1 MRGHQ
6 RDRTPCGRGARA
18 ARRAAP
24 AAIVAAA
31 MMLLAGC
38 GGGDDPRMGG
48 GPQTDGQDAEGQ
60 QADGQEADDATTVT
74 GALAGDPDLEGG
86 CAWLETDEGSVEV
99 LWPAGYR
106 VSFGPL
112 QLHGPD
118 GEPVAGDGE
127 EITVRGE
134 FAEDQVSVC
143 QVGDLFD
150 ASAVLE

>member
-1 MRGHQ
+1 MRAHQ
-6 RDRTPCGRGARA
+6 RDRRPRGRGARA

-31 MMLLAGC
+31 VMMLSGC

-48 GPQTDGQDAEGQ
+48 GPQADGQET
-60 QADGQEADDATTVT
+60 DGQEADDATTVT
-74 GALAGDPDLEGG
+74 GTLAGDPDLEGG
-86 CAWLETDEGSVEV
+86 CAWLETDEGSVEI

-106 VSFGPL
+106 VSFAPL

-118 GEPVAGDGE
+118 GEAVAGDGE

-150 ASAVLE
+150 ASAVLD